1 MNFLEAIT
9 SGFNNYFNFKGRA
22 SRSAFWFFILFEIIY
37 FFIAGLLLGFAG
49 VTDEV
54 FAIAVLVLV
63 IPVLIPG
70 ISLTARRLHDFN
82 QSGWMQCI
90 FIPGFF
96 IINTIGAGLNIY
108 VQEAETFSMIDLIF
122 TPEIYLPIMAFVI
135 LMILSLILKRK
146 LFDEPNK

>member
-9 SGFNNYFNFKGRA
+9 SAFNNYFNFKGRA
-22 SRSAFWFFILFEIIY
+22 TRSAFWFFILFEIIY
-37 FFIAGLLLGFAG
+37 FFVAGLLLGFAG

-54 FAIAVLVLV
+54 FDIAIFFLI
-63 IPVLIPG
+63 IPVIIPG

-96 IINTIGAGLNIY
+96 IDEFIGTGYIIYSLTFVLFAIYCSQKSNTGKNRFG
-108 VQEAETFSMIDLIF
+108 
-122 TPEIYLPIMAFVI
+122 PKP
-135 LMILSLILKRK
+135 KK
-146 LFDEPNK
+146 

>member
-9 SGFNNYFNFKGRA
+9 SAFNNYFNFKGRA
-22 SRSAFWFFILFEIIY
+22 TRSAFWFFILFEIIY
-37 FFIAGLLLGFAG
+37 FFVAGFLLGFAG

-54 FAIAVLVLV
+54 FAIAIFVLI
-63 IPVLIPG
+63 IPVVIPG

-96 IINTIGAGLNIY
+96 IDEFIGTGYIIYSLTFVLFAIYCSQKSNTGKNRFG
-108 VQEAETFSMIDLIF
+108 
-122 TPEIYLPIMAFVI
+122 PKP
-135 LMILSLILKRK
+135 KK
-146 LFDEPNK
+146 

>member
-9 SGFNNYFNFKGRA
+9 SAFNNYFNFKGRA
-22 SRSAFWFFILFEIIY
+22 TRSAFWFFILFEIIY
-37 FFIAGLLLGFAG
+37 FFVAGFLLGFAG

-54 FAIAVLVLV
+54 FDIAIFVLI
-63 IPVLIPG
+63 IPVVIPG

-96 IINTIGAGLNIY
+96 IDEFIGTGYIIYSLTFVLFAIYCSQKSNTAKNRFG
-108 VQEAETFSMIDLIF
+108 
-122 TPEIYLPIMAFVI
+122 PKP
-135 LMILSLILKRK
+135 KK
-146 LFDEPNK
+146 

>member
-9 SGFNNYFNFKGRA
+9 SAFNNYFNFKGRA
-22 SRSAFWFFILFEIIY
+22 TRSAFWFFILFEIIY
-37 FFIAGLLLGFAG
+37 FFVAGFLLGFAG

-54 FAIAVLVLV
+54 FDIAIFVL
-63 IPVLIPG
+63 INPVVIPG

-96 IINTIGAGLNIY
+96 IDEFIGTGYIIYSLTFVLFAIYCSQKSNTGKNRFG
-108 VQEAETFSMIDLIF
+108 
-122 TPEIYLPIMAFVI
+122 PKP
-135 LMILSLILKRK
+135 KK
-146 LFDEPNK
+146 

>member
-9 SGFNNYFNFKGRA
+9 SAFNNYFNFKGRA
-22 SRSAFWFFILFEIIY
+22 TRSAFWFFLLFEIIY
-37 FFIAGLLLGFAG
+37 FFVAGLLLGFAG

-54 FAIAVLVLV
+54 FDIAIFFLI
-63 IPVLIPG
+63 IPVIIPG

-96 IINTIGAGLNIY
+96 IDEFIGTGYIIYSLTFVLFAIYCSQKSNTGKNRFG
-108 VQEAETFSMIDLIF
+108 
-122 TPEIYLPIMAFVI
+122 PKP
-135 LMILSLILKRK
+135 KK
-146 LFDEPNK
+146 

>member
-37 FFIAGLLLGFAG
+37 FFIAGLLLGFSA

-54 FAIAVLVLV
+54 FAIAEFVLV

-96 IINTIGAGLNIY
+96 IDEFIGTGYIIYSLTFVLFAIYCSQKSNTGKNRFG
-108 VQEAETFSMIDLIF
+108 
-122 TPEIYLPIMAFVI
+122 PKP
-135 LMILSLILKRK
+135 KK
-146 LFDEPNK
+146 

>member
-37 FFIAGLLLGFAG
+37 FFIAGLLMGFAG

-54 FAIAVLVLV
+54 FAIAVFVLV

-96 IINTIGAGLNIY
+96 IDEFIGTGYIIYSLTFVLFAIYCSQKSNTGKNRFG
-108 VQEAETFSMIDLIF
+108 
-122 TPEIYLPIMAFVI
+122 PKP
-135 LMILSLILKRK
+135 KK
-146 LFDEPNK
+146 

>member
-9 SGFNNYFNFKGRA
+9 SAFNNYFNFKGRA
-22 SRSAFWFFILFEIIY
+22 TRSAFWFFILFEIIY
-37 FFIAGLLLGFAG
+37 FFVAGFLLGFAG

-54 FAIAVLVLV
+54 FDIAIFVLI
-63 IPVLIPG
+63 IPVVIPG

-96 IINTIGAGLNIY
+96 IDEFIGTGYIIYSLTFVLFAIYCSQKSNTGKNRFG
-108 VQEAETFSMIDLIF
+108 
-122 TPEIYLPIMAFVI
+122 PKP
-135 LMILSLILKRK
+135 KK
-146 LFDEPNK
+146 